1 MGMTLSTARAANP
14 SSRVIVKMDKDAQ
27 FGVMSDMMSTFQTAN
42 ATRFNVQ
49 TNLAMGGGAFKRG
62 AAPGAAHK

>member
-1 MGMTLSTARAANP
+1 
-14 SSRVIVKMDKDAQ
+14 
-27 FGVMSDMMSTFQTAN
+27 MSDMMSAFQEAN

-62 AAPGAAHK
+62 GTPPAPTK